1 MSSAAPSPAL
11 SSELFSS
18 TAEEAREEARALAK
32 EAAEEARALEIID
45 EEARAKG
52 AVWDARALDI
62 IDIAEVT
69 RDKARDLETGD
80 AELFGVLNR
89 GFVRLVDSMGSDAAI
104 VQAARVSYGKG
115 TKKTREDRALIRY
128 LMRHRHNSPFEMCEL
143 KLHVKLPIFVA
154 RQWVRHRTASLNEY
168 SARYS
173 EMSEEFYV
181 PNEPGKALFPEEEAR
196 LGKQSQENRQG
207 RSEDETF
214 TIKQDEGSHLPTR
227 RLKDRAHNA
236 FTFYRELLKQG
247 VTRELARITLPL
259 STYTEFYW
267 KANLH
272 NMFHFLELRMDSHAQ
287 EEIRLYAETIFEKI
301 VRPLFPQA
309 SEAFKDYRLESLDL
323 SRGEA
328 ALLRAL
334 VKGGEV
340 ARPAGGFSEREWKTF
355 LKSFSLKE
363 RGEG

>member
-1 MSSAAPSPAL
+1 MLPFCTADTDSSPKD
-11 SSELFSS
+11 SSSS
-18 TAEEAREEARALAK
+18 N
-32 EAAEEARALEIID
+32 ALETPLVG
-45 EEARAKG
+45 EH
-52 AVWDARALDI
+52 
-62 IDIAEVT
+62 
-69 RDKARDLETGD
+69 
-80 AELFGVLNR
+80 FGVLNR

-143 KLHVKLPIFVA
+143 KLHVKLPVFVA

-173 EMSEEFYV
+173 EMREEFYV
-181 PNEPGKALFPEEEAR
+181 PNEPNGGDALFSEAH

-207 RSEDETF
+207 RSEDLTLAQ
-214 TIKQDEGSHLPTR
+214 KDKRS
-227 RLKDRAHNA
+227 RLSARLEDRAHKA
-236 FTFYRELLKQG
+236 FAFYRELLEKG
-247 VTRELARITLPL
+247 VSRELARITLPL

-272 NMFHFLELRMDSHAQ
+272 NLFHFLELRLDTHAQ

-309 SEAFKDYRLESLDL
+309 SEAFQDYRLDSLDL
-323 SRGEA
+323 SRGEV
-328 ALLRAL
+328 ALLRGL

-340 ARPAGGFSEREWKTF
+340 VRPQGDFSQREWQTF
-355 LKSFSLKE
+355 LTRFSLREKD
-363 RGEG
+363 EG